1 MAPPAAILIAYDG
14 STAARVAIAQA
25 GLLFAPAPAIVLTVW
40 EPSLE
45 AFTLAPNPN
54 PLGMG
59 ATPSYDPALAEEL
72 DRANESNAERIAAD
86 GQALANAAGLRA
98 EALAVED
105 ERDVAETILAQADER
120 HARAIVIGSRGFTG
134 LRSRLLGST
143 SRALLERS
151 PLPVLVVRRPE
162 DHEER

>member
-45 AFTLAPNPN
+45 AFTLAPNP
-54 PLGMG
+54 LGMG

-72 DRANESNAERIAAD
+72 DRASESHAERIAAD
-86 GQALANAAGLRA
+86 GQSLASAAGLQA

-105 ERDVAETILAQADER
+105 ERDVVDTLLAQADER
-120 HARAIVIGSRGFTG
+120 HARAIVIGSRGFSG

-151 PLPVLVVRRPE
+151 SLPVLIVRQPE
-162 DHEER
+162 DHDDR